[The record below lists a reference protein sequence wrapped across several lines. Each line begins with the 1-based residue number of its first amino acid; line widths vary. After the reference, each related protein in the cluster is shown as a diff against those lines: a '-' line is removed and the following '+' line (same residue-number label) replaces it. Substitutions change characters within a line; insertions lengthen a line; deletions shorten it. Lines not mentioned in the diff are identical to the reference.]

1 MGEVHYDLFRHRID
15 RHTELRQV
23 EEEQAVELSRLVDRN
38 REHLREWLPWVDD
51 SRTTQ
56 DSRVFLREVRKM
68 YRDSRTVTAGIWHR
82 GRLSGMVGLNDIDW
96 VNRSTRFGY
105 WLDAGLQGQGI
116 MTRACKALVEHV
128 FADLELN
135 RIEIEA
141 AVENVRSRAIPERLG
156 FQLDGVRKE
165 AQYLNGEYVD
175 LAMYGMTAGEWHARE
190 QKPSG

>member
-1 MGEVHYDLFRHRID
+1 MFRHRID

-23 EEEQAVELSRLVDRN
+23 DEEQAVELSRLVDRN

-56 DSRVFLREVRKM
+56 DSRVFLREAWKM

-82 GRLSGMVGLNDIDW
+82 ERLSGMAGLNDIDW
-96 VNRSTRFGY
+96 ANRSTRFGY

-116 MTRACKALVEHV
+116 MTLACEALVEHV
-128 FADLELN
+128 FTDLELN

-141 AVENVRSRAIPERLG
+141 AVENARSRAIPERLG
-156 FQLDGVRKE
+156 FHLDGVRRE
-165 AQYLNGEYVD
+165 AQFLNGRYIDIAV
-175 LAMYGMTAGEWHARE
+175 YGMTAGEWRARE
-190 QKPSG
+190 QRPPG